1 MLRTGRFRHRLLDE
15 SFLQTH
21 GLQGST
27 SLAPFIDLW
36 RNKQLTDMEMAAAYI
51 LIFTFL
57 RRPQDF
63 LGGPHNLPLPE
74 AKNGIPSA
82 QVVALLRSTLP
93 ENLAS
98 AKSLLHLESS
108 ESFLPL
114 FCSRSWRS
122 VPFSVQRS
130 LTSWNQGLY
139 PLQLL
144 TSIPTAHDVLSL
156 QAQGRRCVSM
166 LIHPKEITDFVGE
179 GRDVLGF
186 LIHDLI
192 HADHFFYDR
201 RKAQAQIEFCKKLL
215 IVIKLDFIQ
224 EMLDQDEKFKEEF
237 YYLMSDMNSV
247 PLHLLKT
254 LKALLLGFY
263 KRQAPGGF
271 KAALLHAKE
280 LEFKRRYEAVLSPW
294 KFSILALEAAHR
306 LNTEFYKHP
315 EDSLILD
322 HELSIQPG

>member
-15 SFLQTH
+15 SFLKAH
-21 GLQGST
+21 GPQGSK

-36 RNKQLTDMEMAAAYI
+36 QKSQLSDMEMAAVYI
-51 LIFTFL
+51 LIFIFL

-74 AKNGIPSA
+74 AKNGIPSQ
-82 QVVALLRSTLP
+82 QVITLLRSTLP
-93 ENLAS
+93 ENLSS
-98 AKSLLHLESS
+98 AKSLLPLESPL
-108 ESFLPL
+108 SFLTT

-130 LTSWNQGLY
+130 LTAWSHGLY

-144 TSIPTAHDVLSL
+144 TTIPTAHEVLHM
-156 QAQGRRCVSM
+156 QARGRRCVSM
-166 LIHPKEITDFVGE
+166 LIAPKEITDFVGE

-192 HADHFFYDR
+192 HADHFFYDP

-215 IVIKLDFIQ
+215 TVIEFDFIQ
-224 EMLDQDEKFKEEF
+224 EMLGQDDKFKEEF
-237 YYLMSDMNSV
+237 HYLMSDMNSV

-263 KRQAPGGF
+263 KRQNIEGF
-271 KAALLHAKE
+271 KAALPLSME
-280 LEFKRRYEAVLSPW
+280 SEFRLRYDTILSPW
-294 KFSILALEAAHR
+294 GFSIQALEAARR
-306 LNTEFYKHP
+306 LNTESYQHP

-322 HELSIQPG
+322 HELTIPPG

>member
-1 MLRTGRFRHRLLDE
+1 MI
-15 SFLQTH
+15 
-21 GLQGST
+21 
-27 SLAPFIDLW
+27 FI
-36 RNKQLTDMEMAAAYI
+36 
-51 LIFTFL
+51 FL

-63 LGGPHNLPLPE
+63 LGGPHSLPVPE
-74 AKNGIPSA
+74 AQEGISSKE
-82 QVVALLRSTLP
+82 VLALLRSTLP

-98 AKSLLHLESS
+98 AKSLMPLESS
-108 ESFLPL
+108 LSFLTL

-130 LTSWNQGLY
+130 LTAWSQGLY

-144 TSIPTAHDVLSL
+144 TTIPTAHDVLL
-156 QAQGRRCVSM
+156 MQANGRRCVSM
-166 LIHPKEITDFVGE
+166 LIHPQEITDFVGE

-192 HADHFFYDR
+192 HADHFFYDS

-215 IVIKLDFIQ
+215 SVIELDFIR
-224 EMLDQDEKFKEEF
+224 EMLDQDDKFKEEF
-237 YYLMSDMNSV
+237 QYLMSDMNSV

-263 KRQAPGGF
+263 KRQNLDGF
-271 KAALLHAKE
+271 KAALPPPLE
-280 LEFKRRYEAVLSPW
+280 QEFKRRYEAVLSPW
-294 KFSILALEAAHR
+294 GFSIPAIEAAHR
-306 LNTEFYKHP
+306 LNTESYRHP

-322 HELSIQPG
+322 HELTIPPG